1 MDLNALNIE
10 LLNSPASIKSFIL
23 EEAVLCLPLELILR
37 GAVYG
42 PGGAVKGLGARAAIS
57 LMTCEAAC
65 VCGCYGG
72 SELVLTVVALCADS
86 GIYVPGDDP
95 LEGTGLT
102 AFPDL
107 PSNIGAWFAK
117 STACVTPLQESFLDF
132 ARDALLTL
140 FFF

>member
-1 MDLNALNIE
+1 M
-10 LLNSPASIKSFIL
+10 
-23 EEAVLCLPLELILR
+23 EETALCLPLELILV
-37 GAVYG
+37 GAADG
-42 PGGAVKGLGARAAIS
+42 PGGAVKGLGAGSEIS
-57 LMTCEAAC
+57 LMTCGAAC
-65 VCGCYGG
+65 ACGRCGG
-72 SELVLTVVALCADS
+72 SELVGNIVLLCAAS
-86 GIYVPGDDP
+86 GIFVLGDDP